1 MGTWLYVVLLKHA
14 CNYSMKLLLTDQVR
28 SALIGKLSPL
38 YTHPDVLKVES
49 FLQVEASVIHI
60 IS

>member
-14 CNYSMKLLLTDQVR
+14 CNYSMKWLLTDQVR

-38 YTHPDVLKVES
+38 YTHTDILKVES